1 MDAEEEN
8 DLYQA
13 AIETLIQVN
22 YTDDVELK
30 ALTVERSIKIAVES
44 YEASNLFQPVSEEPS
59 NISPDNLTK
68 LIKYLLHE
76 CYKREPDF
84 TLYMDL
90 VYVCMI
96 LQKGYN

>member
-1 MDAEEEN
+1 MN
-8 DLYQA
+8 H
-13 AIETLIQVN
+13 
-22 YTDDVELK
+22 TDDVELK

-59 NISPDNLTK
+59 NISQDNLTK
-68 LIKYLLHE
+68 LIVYLLHE
-76 CYKREPDF
+76 CYKREPGF

-96 LQKGYN
+96 LQKGYNQFQYVKLVAG